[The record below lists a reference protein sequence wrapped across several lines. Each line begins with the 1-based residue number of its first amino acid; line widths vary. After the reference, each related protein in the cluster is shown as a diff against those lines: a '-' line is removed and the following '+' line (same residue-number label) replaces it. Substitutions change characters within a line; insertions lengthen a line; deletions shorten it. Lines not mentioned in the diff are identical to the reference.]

1 MAKRLY
7 LHIGQ
12 TKTGS
17 TSLQTFLHT
26 NRQALRH
33 QGILYPMVPTGE
45 AARIQHRFLVHSLHT
60 AGEDHWR
67 AASVWAPFFK
77 ALHGQP
83 EPTAIVSEELFWH
96 LFEHRP
102 DRRTG
107 AISWIAQMLSDF
119 EVKVVVYLRRQ
130 DQWVES
136 WFNQVARAPV
146 RRAASALTFDEF
158 VQRQHRFGLF
168 DYAAILDD
176 WATAF
181 GRDAIEVRAYER
193 EALTNANVVDDF
205 CGLVGIEATADFAP
219 AGQAQHRLSPAS
231 CRFANLFNRWPD
243 ADPCRAAF
251 LGALRGV
258 SDFAAAPASKLLSTA
273 DARALVERYADANQR
288 VAAEYRGGRP
298 LFSPV
303 DHDDPTSL
311 FDGASAD
318 EVAALAIR
326 LFVAQQRETDD
337 LRQQL
342 AALSSRLS
350 AVEEPTLPSPP
361 RDHSDA
367 AERAAE
373 PS

>member
-1 MAKRLY
+1 MSRQLY

-26 NRQALRH
+26 NRQALRQ
-33 QGILYPMVPTGE
+33 QGILYPMMPAGE
-45 AARIQHRFLVHSLHT
+45 VARIQHRFLVHSLHA

-67 AASVWAPFFK
+67 AAPVWAPFFK

-83 EPTAIVSEELFWH
+83 EPTAIVSEETFWH
-96 LFEHRP
+96 LFEHRS

-107 AISWIAQMLSDF
+107 AIRWVAQMLSDF

-181 GRDAIEVRAYER
+181 GRDAIEVRTFER

-219 AGQAQHRLSPAS
+219 AWQAQRRLSPAT

-243 ADPCRAAF
+243 ADPSRAAF

-258 SDFAAAPASKLLSTA
+258 SDFAAAPASKLLSNA
-273 DARALVERYADANQR
+273 DAHALVERYAGANQR
-288 VAAEYRGGRP
+288 VAAEYLGGRP
-298 LFSPV
+298 LFTPV
-303 DHDDPTSL
+303 DQDDRTAL
-311 FDGASAD
+311 FGGASAD

-337 LRQQL
+337 LRQQVAALSDRL
-342 AALSSRLS
+342 AALADPGS
-350 AVEEPTLPSPP
+350 PSPALG
-361 RDHSDA
+361 HSDA
-367 AERAAE
+367 VERAAE